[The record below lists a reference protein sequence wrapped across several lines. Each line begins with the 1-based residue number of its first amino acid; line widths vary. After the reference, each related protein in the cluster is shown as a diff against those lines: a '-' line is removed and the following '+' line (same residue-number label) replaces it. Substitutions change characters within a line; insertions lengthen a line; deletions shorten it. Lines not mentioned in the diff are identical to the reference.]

1 MTALL
6 GVGHNV
12 TLAQTTRLPLKKQ
25 TSTHPNLATNQASGL
40 RFAGNAGLLDDR
52 RYVIDFSAP
61 VTGKTVGEASM
72 VLRVMA
78 AKKRAGGKGGSIKF
92 IINSPGGSVTQ
103 GLKLLAVM
111 QHVGVPIDTVVMG
124 QAASMGAIL
133 AVAGAAKGRRFMDRH
148 AQLMI
153 HQPSLEGAS
162 GTSSEMVELAQSMTR
177 LRNMMEGVLSQHTQ
191 LNVDQIK
198 DMLGKDTYISPLRAL
213 KDGFVDWVLL
223 GDNKV
228 IGKDAIKGLSD
239 ADIDQ
244 RDRYNKYDDLKSVP
258 VEANNAK
265 RASVTTPS
273 RQPDNDI
280 LRILKQR
287 GLGIMQPEGSQLL
300 VVQPQHEKAAARGGQ
315 LDISEDSLAD
325 ASHVVISAPT
335 SPEPSTVPTRGN
347 LLERVYA

>member
-1 MTALL
+1 
-6 GVGHNV
+6 
-12 TLAQTTRLPLKKQ
+12 
-25 TSTHPNLATNQASGL
+25 
-40 RFAGNAGLLDDR
+40 
-52 RYVIDFSAP
+52 
-61 VTGKTVGEASM
+61 
-72 VLRVMA
+72 
-78 AKKRAGGKGGSIKF
+78 
-92 IINSPGGSVTQ
+92 
-103 GLKLLAVM
+103 
-111 QHVGVPIDTVVMG
+111 
-124 QAASMGAIL
+124 MGAIL